1 MTYELFVQN
10 QLKYTS
16 HSLEWLPISH
26 VDPVN
31 QLFDYQYF
39 LLGTHIER
47 EDGQEHANQEADQ
60 LQLARLRTP
69 NRKLHTDE
77 VEELAR
83 TPGLQKDLSRLEIIR
98 EIPHEEE
105 VIKVRSMP
113 HNLSIVASMTNAGLI
128 NLYTLPEISQI

>member
-26 VDPVN
+26 VDSVN

-47 EDGQEHANQEADQ
+47 DGENGHANQEADR

-69 NRKLHTDE
+69 NRKLHSNE
-77 VEELAR
+77 VEELAQ
-83 TPGLQKDLSRLEIIR
+83 TPGLQKDLSRLEIVR

-105 VIKVRSMP
+105 VIKARSMP